1 MVMNHEFEFIDLMF
15 LQKFLRWAKESTPLR
30 TISKQKRAQLIAAG
44 TYVTPQ
50 PKNLLQRLCY
60 LFSKGALETFFKDAQ
75 LNELFRH
82 FFPQI
87 RDAIYISEDGEH
99 REEVQEDYSEEI
111 ETLNEIALFIKEKTE
126 QVNQSD
132 FRPEINAAVDLD

>member
-15 LQKFLRWAKESTPLR
+15 LQKFLAWANESTPLR

-44 TYVTPQ
+44 TYKTPQ
-50 PKNLLQRLCY
+50 PKNLLQKLCY

-99 REEVQEDYSEEI
+99 R
-111 ETLNEIALFIKEKTE
+111 
-126 QVNQSD
+126 
-132 FRPEINAAVDLD
+132 